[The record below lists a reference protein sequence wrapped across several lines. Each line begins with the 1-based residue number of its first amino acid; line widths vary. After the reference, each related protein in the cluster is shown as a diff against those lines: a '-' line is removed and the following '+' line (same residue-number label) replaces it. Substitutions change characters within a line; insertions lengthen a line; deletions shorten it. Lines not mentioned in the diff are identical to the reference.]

1 MEAGAVPAEQDKD
14 FNNPRFQFM
23 AAVDMPKLGR
33 EMGKWYTAIP
43 PICREG
49 NNLGPVDF
57 FGRKMIDILPS
68 EYHVGVINV
77 SVAGA
82 KIQLWD
88 REDYKDYIDN
98 ERDWMKN
105 IVSQYGGNPYERL
118 VNMARLAQKD
128 GVIKGILMH
137 QGESNSEDPLWPE
150 RVKKIYDNLC
160 KDLNL
165 NPKQTPLL
173 AGELKYAEQ
182 PRTLEEVGRDFGVTR
197 ERVRQIEAKAIRKLH
212 SRKCLTLLNGLIE

>member
-1 MEAGAVPAEQDKD
+1 
-14 FNNPRFQFM
+14 
-23 AAVDMPKLGR
+23 
-33 EMGKWYTAIP
+33 
-43 PICREG
+43 
-49 NNLGPVDF
+49 
-57 FGRKMIDILPS
+57 
-68 EYHVGVINV
+68 
-77 SVAGA
+77 
-82 KIQLWD
+82 
-88 REDYKDYIDN
+88 
-98 ERDWMKN
+98 MKN

-182 PRTLEEVGRDFGVTR
+182 GGVCAAFNSSIMPKLPKVLPNAHIISALGCESTGDQFHFSTEGMRLLGYRFADKMLQLQGFKSEEKRT
-197 ERVRQIEAKAIRKLH
+197 
-212 SRKCLTLLNGLIE
+212 LTLLSLIHI